1 MYVSDSDSDSCANR
15 VDAPVD
21 LRYKTQCVTCHPIY
35 ACMKMVI
42 NQSDTEI
49 DLYHY
54 IFPVA
59 GLAGSREQ
67 FMPHTYIELPII

>member
-1 MYVSDSDSDSCANR
+1 
-15 VDAPVD
+15 
-21 LRYKTQCVTCHPIY
+21 
-35 ACMKMVI
+35 MVI